1 MTNPLHIRAA
11 AFAACAAIATTAC
24 LLFIDFA
31 ETGGFDMLD
40 LLRTVLI
47 FVSTFWLAWGSSVGI
62 IGLVFRGRNQRVVTP
77 LPHRQV
83 LSALLLQIYNEDPVA
98 TFSRVAAINAS
109 LDRLNATDRF
119 HIAIL
124 SDSNSPEAIAQEVA
138 WFERLLAE
146 PKAMGRTF
154 YRRRENNTGKKAGNI
169 EDFIRRSGGAYD
181 YALVLDADSLMEG
194 ATIVEMTRRMDA
206 DPELGLLQ
214 TLPRI
219 INARSF
225 FGRCMQF
232 SSHYLSPAF
241 SRGIATLQGRE
252 GPFWGHNALIRISA
266 FAASCGLPEL
276 SGKPPFGG
284 HILSHDYVEAA
295 MLARAGW
302 KVRLDP
308 DLDGSY
314 EEGPENLVEYA
325 KRDRRWCQG
334 NLQHRRLLGAPGLK
348 LWSRLTFLQGI
359 MAYLASPI
367 WLILLGVS
375 IVAAALPPRHYV
387 PNIEIANGAH
397 AAWNLAIGIVV
408 LLLLPKVLILSFNAV
423 SGENQRFGG
432 TFGAFASTLTEIVYS
447 TLLSPIM
454 LLLQSR
460 AVSQVLLGLDGGWPA
475 TQRSQSRIDLR
486 DAWAAGWWMVVF
498 GFATFAVVLAMTPR
512 LALWVLPAV
521 VPMMVAP
528 ILISMGSQSHE
539 GGRPLL
545 FTTPL
550 EREPS
555 PVMVERERILA
566 AWTQEATLTPPR
578 AIILEATSHVGA

>member
-1 MTNPLHIRAA
+1 MTNPSHIRAA
-11 AFAACAAIATTAC
+11 ALAASAAIAATAC

-31 ETGGFDMLD
+31 EAGGFDMLD
-40 LLRTVLI
+40 FVRAVLI
-47 FVSTFWLAWGSSVGI
+47 FVSSLWLAWGSSVGI
-62 IGLVFRGRNQRVVTP
+62 IGLVFRGTKPRVVTP
-77 LPHRQV
+77 LPHRQGKTAILV
-83 LSALLLQIYNEDPVA
+83 PVYNEDAVA
-98 TFSRVAAINAS
+98 TFSRIAAINAS
-109 LDRLNATDRF
+109 LNKLNVTDRF

-124 SDSNSPEAIAQEVA
+124 SDSNSPEAIAEETI

-146 PKAMGRTF
+146 PNAIGRTF
-154 YRRRENNTGKKAGNI
+154 YRRRENNVGKKAGNV

-194 ATIVEMTRRMDA
+194 ATIVEMARRMDT

-232 SSHYLSPAF
+232 SSHYLSPTF

-252 GPFWGHNALIRISA
+252 GPFWGHNAMIRVQA

-334 NLQHRRLLGAPGLK
+334 NLQHHKLLAAPGLK
-348 LWSRLTFLQGI
+348 LWSRLTFLHGI

-367 WLILLGVS
+367 WLMLLAISV
-375 IVAAALPPRHYV
+375 VAAALPQRHYI
-387 PNIEIANGAH
+387 PNIDIENGAH
-397 AAWNLAIGIVV
+397 AALNLAIGIGI
-408 LLLLPKVLILSFNAV
+408 LLLLPKLLILIV
-423 SGENQRFGG
+423 SAFTGENKRFGG
-432 TFGAFASTLTEIVYS
+432 TFWALASVLVEIGYS
-447 TLLSPIM
+447 TLLSPVQ

-475 TQRSQSRIDLR
+475 TQRSQSRVDLH

-498 GFATFAVVLAMTPR
+498 GFATLAVVLAFTPHIVV
-512 LALWVLPAV
+512 WMLPAV
-521 VPMMVAP
+521 VPMMAAP
-528 ILISMGSQSHE
+528 LLIAAGSHSRKDGH
-539 GGRPLL
+539 PVL

-550 EREPS
+550 EREPT

-566 AWTQEATLTPPR
+566 AWRQESTTAPLR
-578 AIILEATSHVGA
+578 AVILEATSHVGA